1 MKKSNGICFG
11 WTVFCD
17 LSSFLETATLGYG
30 GGVGEGGG
38 VGVWEFSLV

>member
-1 MKKSNGICFG
+1 MEKSNGICFG

-30 GGVGEGGG
+30 GGGGGGG